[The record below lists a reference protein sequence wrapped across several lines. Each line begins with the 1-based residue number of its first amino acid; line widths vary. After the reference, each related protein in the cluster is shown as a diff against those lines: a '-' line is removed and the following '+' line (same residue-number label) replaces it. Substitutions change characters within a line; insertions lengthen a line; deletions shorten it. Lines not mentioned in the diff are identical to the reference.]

1 MSAQSAARLGDEQSL
16 VSQSASVM
24 TLAGIA
30 LIATATVLML
40 QSMRVFVSY
49 LVFVV
54 DQSNRTSLGGI
65 AVGVFL
71 LSGVAWVAI
80 RLTGLRE
87 ILVGSTILLAITR
100 IALQYWEA
108 PEARLWLG
116 AAIIVC
122 WGWLAFTLL
131 VTRRELVALGIGLGL
146 AMDLGVRVAFRTV
159 DTPWMPGFAA
169 YLVTWSLVACML
181 AALFQFQ
188 IPRMQHGATRSSA
201 IALLA
206 IGPAFVIF
214 NLMTG
219 NLGLAQSHLGLDFP
233 GASVVL
239 SFGMAIGILGAA
251 IRCSG
256 EIAILSIVRWWLAWR
271 AMLIAVTVGGFW
283 LFWSGPHFGT
293 LGLIL
298 ATASS
303 IILFAEVMLDG
314 RDGEAEGSTVWSAV
328 CFAGGLL
335 LEVGLLFGYYTYSG
349 SPAFMAGAIGV
360 FLLAV
365 VIGTPRS
372 VTRPRERGV
381 PVVVVAGVIGGLLI
395 LIAGWQVWSW
405 TDAAATTT
413 IGPDLTIMTYN
424 IQSGF
429 SVDNHFDLEQ
439 TAQVIAAQQPD
450 IVVLQEVSRGWMVTS
465 GVDEVLW
472 LSQQLNMNY
481 AFGANS
487 DDGMWGNVVLSRAPI
502 NSVEKVQYDVT
513 ENLKRSVLQ
522 VEVTTQNGSVWVLAT
537 HLDDPSDADQIRL
550 EQADELITAWN
561 HQIPALLMGDMN
573 SDPTD
578 DVVTAFQSAGFV
590 DFGRSLATG
599 GATSEDNRR
608 IDYIFGTR
616 DVLLESIQ
624 VPQIWTSDH
633 RPVVAHVSILPASAD
648 SIDDSVATAART
660 EIVDRSNGRWIL
672 R

>member
-1 MSAQSAARLGDEQSL
+1 MSAQSVSRLGDEQSL
-16 VSQSASVM
+16 VNQSASVT

-54 DQSNRTSLGGI
+54 DQSNRNTLAGI

-80 RLTGLRE
+80 RLTGLRA
-87 ILVGSTILLAITR
+87 ILVGTTILLAVTR
-100 IALQYWEA
+100 LALQYWAA
-108 PEARLWLG
+108 PDARLWLG
-116 AAIIVC
+116 AVVIVC

-131 VTRRELVALGIGLGL
+131 VSRRELVALGIGLGL
-146 AMDLGVRVAFRTV
+146 AIDLGVRVAFRTV

-169 YLVTWSLVACML
+169 YLVTWSLVAAML
-181 AALFQFQ
+181 SALVQFQ
-188 IPRMQHGATRSSA
+188 APQVQRGSTRSSSL
-201 IALLA
+201 ALLA

-251 IRCSG
+251 IRYSG
-256 EIAILSIVRWWLAWR
+256 EIAILSNLRWWLAWR
-271 AMLIAVTVGGFW
+271 AMLIVLTVVGFW
-283 LFWSGPHFGT
+283 WFWSGPGVSS
-293 LGLIL
+293 LGLIV
-298 ATASS
+298 ATGSS
-303 IILFAEVMLDG
+303 IILFAELMLDG
-314 RDGEAEGSTVWSAV
+314 RAGEIEGSTVWSAI
-328 CFAGGLL
+328 CFAVGLL

-360 FLLAV
+360 FLVAV
-365 VIGTPRS
+365 VAGTPLS
-372 VTRPRERGV
+372 VSRPRERGV
-381 PVVVVAGVIGGLLI
+381 PIVVVAGVIGGVLI

-405 TDAAATTT
+405 TDAAATSA
-413 IGPDLTIMTYN
+413 IGPDLTVMTYN

-439 TAQVIAAQQPD
+439 TAQVIAAQHPD

-472 LSQQLNMNY
+472 LSQHLNMNY

-502 NSVEKVQYDVT
+502 ASVEKVQYDVT

-522 VEVTTQNGSVWVLAT
+522 VQVTTESGSVWVLAT
-537 HLDDPSDADQIRL
+537 HLDDPSNAGEVRL
-550 EQADELITAWN
+550 QQADELIAAWN
-561 HQIPALLMGDMN
+561 HQAPTLLMGDMN
-573 SDPTD
+573 SDPSD
-578 DVVTAFQSAGFV
+578 DVITAFQSAGFV
-590 DFGRSLATG
+590 DFGRAFTSG
-599 GATSEDNRR
+599 GETSQDNRR

-616 DVLLESIQ
+616 DILLKSIQ
-624 VPQIWTSDH
+624 VPQVWTSDH
-633 RPVVAHVSILPASAD
+633 RPVVAHVSVQSISANSDDTTALPGD
-648 SIDDSVATAART
+648 
-660 EIVDRSNGRWIL
+660 GP
-672 R
+672 